1 MSPEALQ
8 TMTSAGT
15 ARSRTPAVPAAALA
29 AVLLAGCAPNG
40 LDLATLG
47 EAAPPQETASLA
59 AAPAS
64 AAPAAAAPSPSDA
77 AAPPHSAIAEA
88 RRLRL
93 AGDKLKALAVLDEA
107 GQKEPKN
114 IALTKERGLVALD
127 VGKVKQAETLLRK
140 AFDPRAPDWRLRSAL
155 GAALAAQ
162 GKQADAQLQ
171 FAKALEIVPD
181 HPSVLNNLALS
192 YALDGKHDEA
202 ERLLKRVAAG
212 KGAEPRAQQNL
223 ALILGL
229 KGKVGEAKRIG
240 ESVLP
245 PDALHTNLSYLE
257 GLRPGGER
265 AKVSRAEHA
274 AEAAVASSGGD

>member
-1 MSPEALQ
+1 MSPETLN

-15 ARSRTPAVPAAALA
+15 ARCRTPAVLAAALA

-40 LDLATLG
+40 LDLALLG

-64 AAPAAAAPSPSDA
+64 AAPAAQLPSDT
-77 AAPPHSAIAEA
+77 APPHPAIAEA
-88 RRLRL
+88 RKLRL
-93 AGDKLKALAVLDEA
+93 AGDKLKALAVLDAA

-140 AFDPRAPDWRLRSAL
+140 AFDPREPDWRLHSAL

-162 GKQADAQLQ
+162 GKQADAQIQ
-171 FAKALEIVPD
+171 FTKALEIAPD

-202 ERLLKRVAAG
+202 ERLLKRVAAS

-245 PDALHTNLSYLE
+245 PDALRTNLSYLE

-265 AKVSRAEHA
+265 AKVSRAEPA